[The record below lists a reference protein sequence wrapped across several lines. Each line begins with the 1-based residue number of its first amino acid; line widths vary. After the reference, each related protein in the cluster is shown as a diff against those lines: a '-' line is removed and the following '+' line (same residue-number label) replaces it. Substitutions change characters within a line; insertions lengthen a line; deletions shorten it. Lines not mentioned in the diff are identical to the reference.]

1 MARADRKFKDTLVQA
16 GRPDRIEGRHV
27 NMPVELGST
36 MAFETL
42 AAFETARAN
51 RHAPGTLYYGRYGSA
66 ASFKLESVLADLEGA
81 SVVTLTSSGVAAI
94 TLALLALTAPGAHL
108 LVADNVYG
116 NTRTFCDGVLTRQK
130 VEIEYFDPMIGAE
143 VASLFRPNTAAL
155 MFEAPGSGTFEV
167 CDAPAIAAA
176 CRARGVA
183 SVFDGTWA
191 TPVFCRPLALGVDVL
206 VYSASKYVGGHSDCM
221 LGVIACSDDDLA
233 MRVRKHVMAVGDK
246 TGGQEVM
253 LALRGLRT
261 LDLRMKAIDAA
272 GREIAGW
279 LAGQPQV
286 SQVLHPAFASCP
298 GHAFWKRDY
307 SGAAGLF
314 GILFHPCPD
323 ADVRAFVDA
332 LHHFGIGVS
341 WGGYESL
348 VLPVKPVRTARPW
361 DAPGQLVRFN
371 IGLEDTQSLIDDL
384 AAALPLLNTGPET

>member
-1 MARADRKFKDTLVQA
+1 MVKPHRNFKDSLVQA

-36 MAFETL
+36 MVFDTL
-42 AAFETARAN
+42 AAFESARAD
-51 RHAPGTLYYGRYGSA
+51 RHHSGTLYYGRYGNS
-66 ASFKLESVLADLEGA
+66 ASFKLESMLADFEGA

-94 TLALLALTAPGAHL
+94 ALALLELTSPGAHL

-116 NTRTFCDGVLTRQK
+116 NTRAFCDGRLTKQN

-143 VASLFRPNTAAL
+143 VVSLFRPNTAAL

-167 CDAPAIAAA
+167 CDMPAIADA
-176 CRARGVA
+176 CRVHGVV

-191 TPVFCRPLALGVDVL
+191 TPVFCRPLELGVDVL
-206 VYSASKYVGGHSDCM
+206 VYSASKYVSGHSDCM
-221 LGVIACSDDDLA
+221 LGVIACSDASLA
-233 MRVRKHVMAVGDK
+233 LRIRKCVMEIGDK

-261 LDLRMKAIDAA
+261 LELRMKTIEAA
-272 GREIAGW
+272 GRQVAGW
-279 LAGQPQV
+279 LAAQPEV
-286 SQVLHPAFASCP
+286 KRVLHPAFESCP

-314 GILFHPCPD
+314 GVIFHPCSD
-323 ADVRAFVDA
+323 DNVRAFVDA

-348 VLPVKPVRTARPW
+348 VLPVKPVRTARSW
-361 DAPGQLVRFN
+361 DEAGQLVRFN

-384 AAALPLLNTGPET
+384 AAALRLLNTEPEA